1 MININASKQD
11 LELINKY
18 TISPV
23 NAEDVFCFSVILCD
37 NQIDRDFERFD
48 NQALYQMKELF
59 LGKTGIFDH
68 AHSAFNQAARIY
80 YTEVI
85 SDKNKNT
92 STGEIYFALKAKAYM
107 LNIPENISLIKEIK
121 AGIKKEVSVGCSIN
135 MAVCSVC
142 GKNIIKDKCSHKKG
156 KINNGIPNHVVLKE
170 VTDAYEWSFVAVPA
184 QASAGV
190 TKSYKKYIDIKNNYE
205 SGKDLEENLNILDS
219 NITKNVGQWNQSEQN
234 QILDYIKSLEKYSEY
249 GKLYHDQLVK
259 QVVKQGFFKYS
270 NVNSSTLENI
280 AKKLDVS
287 ELLELKK
294 AFFNQDENIMPQT
307 SLSEDLNKNIDQKN
321 QDFKI

>member
-1 MININASKQD
+1 M
-11 LELINKY
+11 
-18 TISPV
+18 V
-23 NAEDVFCFSVILCD
+23 
-37 NQIDRDFERFD
+37 
-48 NQALYQMKELF
+48 
-59 LGKTGIFDH
+59 GI
-68 AHSAFNQAARIY
+68 
-80 YTEVI
+80 
-85 SDKNKNT
+85 
-92 STGEIYFALKAKAYM
+92 
-107 LNIPENISLIKEIK
+107 
-121 AGIKKEVSVGCSIN
+121 
-135 MAVCSVC
+135 
-142 GKNIIKDKCSHKKG
+142 
-156 KINNGIPNHVVLKE
+156 KE

-270 NVNSSTLENI
+270 NVSSSTLENI